1 MKRSNILQ
9 PDLKDLCP
17 MCNQGFKGCPCN
29 RKRAD
34 DEKVVHANCLKKY
47 NHMLKLNKIE
57 NGK

>member
-1 MKRSNILQ
+1 
-9 PDLKDLCP
+9 

-34 DEKVVHANCLKKY
+34 DDKIVHANCLKKY
-47 NHMLKLNKIE
+47 NYLLKEKK